1 MRAFIALIAFSLVA
15 CAAGQGVTAEPA
27 PQPVGTPNFEGL
39 VTIKSAVFDEAQV
52 RPGIDLDD
60 YDAVMFD
67 DIELAFRTP
76 DRSKQEFP
84 LSAEQK
90 ADFHAALQQAFD
102 AEFSKMQSPQLVTE
116 PGPNVLRLDVRV
128 QDIWARVPPRT
139 AGRVGRAGV
148 FLEALG
154 EVTLVIEVFDS
165 QSGEILARAIDKAAL
180 EGAGMRDGSDMLT
193 KWDGVA
199 RLCARWAA
207 TTRDRLEAILGEH

>member
-1 MRAFIALIAFSLVA
+1 MRALITLAALSLVA
-15 CAAGQGVTAEPA
+15 CAAGPGVTAEPA
-27 PQPVGTPNFEGL
+27 PEPVGTPNFEGL
-39 VTIKSAVFDEAQV
+39 VPVRSAVFDEAQV
-52 RPGIDLDD
+52 RPGIDLSR
-60 YDAVMFD
+60 YDAVKFD

-90 ADFHAALQQAFD
+90 ADFQAALQRAFE
-102 AEFSKMQSPQLVTE
+102 AEFSTMTSPRLVSDA
-116 PGPNVLRLDVRV
+116 GPNVLRLDVRV

-165 QSGEILARAIDKAAL
+165 ESGEILARAVDKAAL

-199 RLCARWAA
+199 ELCAHWAA
-207 TTRDRLEAILGEH
+207 TTRERLEAILGEH